1 MFFRLL
7 TIQIVKY
14 IFEIAF
20 LLLLADL
27 PKVEAEVH
35 FYKKTMINNIFID
48 LKSLYLY
55 WSNKILGQFLINSDR
70 ILFKF
75 KIIQYSEQNNS
86 DWFWCKISTKYL
98 KYGLDK

>member
-1 MFFRLL
+1 VFFRLL

-35 FYKKTMINNIFID
+35 LYKKTMINNIFID

-55 WSNKILGQFLINSDR
+55 
-70 ILFKF
+70 
-75 KIIQYSEQNNS
+75 
-86 DWFWCKISTKYL
+86 
-98 KYGLDK
+98 